1 MLIDIH
7 RAASMLCLPE
17 GATAKL
23 LDRLRVQPI
32 DFGVGRGLGK
42 RWLEDDVKKAVLS
55 LIHTPQVRKGGKKKA
70 QQSLVDM
77 NAKQFVQEI
86 GG

>member
-7 RAASMLCLPE
+7 RAASMLSMPE
-17 GATAKL
+17 CATAKL

-55 LIHTPQVRKGGKKKA
+55 LLHTPRVRKGGKKKA
-70 QQSLVDM
+70 QQSLFDM

>member
-7 RAASMLCLPE
+7 RAASMLSLPE

-23 LDRLRVQPI
+23 LDRLRVTPI

-42 RWLEDDVKKAVLS
+42 RWLEGQLPTTKVVS
-55 LIHTPQVRKGGKKKA
+55 L
-70 QQSLVDM
+70 
-77 NAKQFVQEI
+77 
-86 GG
+86 